1 MRGADRHRVEQRL
14 EAGEDADEGEAG
26 GRDVEPAGAVPARPP
41 QWDSQPKLRSTT
53 QRRASTTKPSAG
65 RVAGDHAVAHAVT
78 VRPFAAALGRERA
91 VVDPLPQGRPAALP
105 ASSASSASRSCTEAG
120 TTATA
125 SQWPSASTSATRLRP
140 TTPLAASYPRG
151 PRTAMHFTACVSM
164 MASVGPGRLPP
175 LRRRRRA
182 TSRSRA
188 SNRPSSSQRR
198 NQPYTVRHGGQPA
211 GRARQGPPTRRCQA
225 IAPTTRRIGVARPLR
240 GGSARSN
247 HAATSSTAHAATSS
261 FRPGSCRARCASVH
275 IPSSAPIPTI
285 ARPLRRRHGQV
296 GTAGRSAL
304 KQAVKTR
311 KLFQCNRCKKQ
322 VRLTAGTVF
331 QDTKLPLTAWFT
343 AIYHLAQG
351 KNGISS
357 IELARRLGVKR
368 QTAWLIKH
376 KLMRAMGAREAEK
389 PKLAGRVEVD
399 DAYLGGER
407 PGGKR
412 GRGAAGKTPIV
423 AAVETTAE
431 RRPRRLR
438 LSVVKGFRKKEVE
451 RLAERDFAAG
461 SNVVSDG
468 LSCWPAVEKAGC
480 QHFPMATGSG
490 KRAASWAPFK
500 WVNTC
505 LGNIKTALAGTYHH
519 VSAKH
524 AQSLPHQLRLPVQ
537 PPLSARQHRRAP
549 RLGRRTYR
557 PAALSSRCLGCVIR
571 PLRFLF
577 TIRHG

>member
-1 MRGADRHRVEQRL
+1 MRWR
-14 EAGEDADEGEAG
+14 EGLAC
-26 GRDVEPAGAVPARPP
+26 PACGHCG
-41 QWDSQPKLRSTT
+41 LC
-53 QRRASTTKPSAG
+53 
-65 RVAGDHAVAHAVT
+65 
-78 VRPFAAALGRERA
+78 AL
-91 VVDPLPQGRPAALP
+91 
-105 ASSASSASRSCTEAG
+105 
-120 TTATA
+120 
-125 SQWPSASTSATRLRP
+125 
-140 TTPLAASYPRG
+140 
-151 PRTAMHFTACVSM
+151 
-164 MASVGPGRLPP
+164 
-175 LRRRRRA
+175 
-182 TSRSRA
+182 
-188 SNRPSSSQRR
+188 
-198 NQPYTVRHGGQPA
+198 
-211 GRARQGPPTRRCQA
+211 
-225 IAPTTRRIGVARPLR
+225 
-240 GGSARSN
+240 
-247 HAATSSTAHAATSS
+247 
-261 FRPGSCRARCASVH
+261 
-275 IPSSAPIPTI
+275 
-285 ARPLRRRHGQV
+285 
-296 GTAGRSAL
+296 
-304 KQAVKTR
+304 KTR

-357 IELARRLGVKR
+357 IELGRRLGVKR

-537 PPLSARQHRRAP
+537 PPLPARQHRRAP
-549 RLGRRTYR
+549 RLGRRPYR
-557 PAALSSRCLGCVIR
+557 PAALSARCLGCVIR
-571 PLRFLF
+571 SLRITITFATHRKTDHRLGPLKWIAVHSLSHLMP
-577 TIRHG
+577 IRLAQQHTTSGKWSGRTGWSGREGIGTPPWGCGVG